1 MHKFCNILTV
11 FEPFSLGLNFLF
23 CETFTI
29 PIYVNRVFRH
39 VFGIF
44 YYFCLLFLLIYILD
58 KPEKCR
64 IAGKICNILYY
75 SKKTLLISV
84 FSITISAEFSIY
96 FLYIFYIFS
105 TYSSISSC
113 WLRCPHLLL
122 RQCLHLKCRHLMQ
135 QMSQYLI
142 CLPLLH
148 RPKGLLVRSH
158 HMNLM
163 YR

>member
-1 MHKFCNILTV
+1 MQHFDDFRTV
-11 FEPFSLGLNFLF
+11 FPWFKLPF

-44 YYFCLLFLLIYILD
+44 YYFCLLFYSYIYLTNQKNVEQSAKSVTFCTTVKNSADI
-58 KPEKCR
+58 
-64 IAGKICNILYY
+64 GVFY
-75 SKKTLLISV
+75 SDISRV
-84 FSITISAEFSIY
+84 
-96 FLYIFYIFS
+96 FYIFS

-122 RQCLHLKCRHLMQ
+122 RQCLHLKCQHLKQ

-142 CLPLLH
+142 CQPLPLH
-148 RPKGLLVRSH
+148 PEGLQVRSH

-163 YR
+163 CR

>member
-1 MHKFCNILTV
+1 MHKFCNILTI

-64 IAGKICNILYY
+64 TAGKICNILYY
-75 SKKTLLISV
+75 SKKTLLISA
-84 FSITISAEFSIY
+84 FSIPISSCGSGQTVSAGGLLPVPISAEFSIY
-96 FLYIFYIFS
+96 FLHILLYLVVGCVVH
-105 TYSSISSC
+105 TYYYDNVC
-113 WLRCPHLLL
+113 T
-122 RQCLHLKCRHLMQ
+122 
-135 QMSQYLI
+135 
-142 CLPLLH
+142 
-148 RPKGLLVRSH
+148 
-158 HMNLM
+158 
-163 YR
+163 

>member
-64 IAGKICNILYY
+64 TAGKICNILYY
-75 SKKTLLISV
+75 SKKNSADIGVFYSDISRV
-84 FSITISAEFSIY
+84 
-96 FLYIFYIFS
+96 FYIFS

-122 RQCLHLKCRHLMQ
+122 RQCLHLKCRHLKQ

-142 CLPLLH
+142 CQPLPLH
-148 RPKGLLVRSH
+148 PEGLQVRSH

-163 YR
+163 CR

>member
-1 MHKFCNILTV
+1 MHKFCNILTI

-64 IAGKICNILYY
+64 TAGKICNILYY

-84 FSITISAEFSIY
+84 FSIQISAEFSIY
-96 FLYIFYIFS
+96 FLHILLY
-105 TYSSISSC
+105 SC

-122 RQCLHLKCRHLMQ
+122 RQCLHLKCQHLKQ

-142 CLPLLH
+142 CQPLPLH
-148 RPKGLLVRSH
+148 PEGLQVRSH

-163 YR
+163 CR

>member
-64 IAGKICNILYY
+64 TAGKICNILYY

-96 FLYIFYIFS
+96 FLHILLY
-105 TYSSISSC
+105 
-113 WLRCPHLLL
+113 LVVLL

-148 RPKGLLVRSH
+148 RPKGLQVRSH

-163 YR
+163 CR

>member
-1 MHKFCNILTV
+1 MHKFCNILTI

-64 IAGKICNILYY
+64 TAGKICNILYY
-75 SKKTLLISV
+75 SKKTLLISA
-84 FSITISAEFSIY
+84 FSIP
-96 FLYIFYIFS
+96 
-105 TYSSISSC
+105 ISSC

-122 RQCLHLKCRHLMQ
+122 RQCLHLKCQHLKQ

-142 CLPLLH
+142 CQPLPLH
-148 RPKGLLVRSH
+148 PEGLQVRSH

-163 YR
+163 CR

>member
-64 IAGKICNILYY
+64 TAGKICNILYY

-84 FSITISAEFSIY
+84 FSIPISAEFSI
-96 FLYIFYIFS
+96 
-105 TYSSISSC
+105 YSSISSC

-122 RQCLHLKCRHLMQ
+122 RQCLHLKCRHLKQ

-142 CLPLLH
+142 CQPLPLH
-148 RPKGLLVRSH
+148 PEGLQVRSH

-163 YR
+163 CR